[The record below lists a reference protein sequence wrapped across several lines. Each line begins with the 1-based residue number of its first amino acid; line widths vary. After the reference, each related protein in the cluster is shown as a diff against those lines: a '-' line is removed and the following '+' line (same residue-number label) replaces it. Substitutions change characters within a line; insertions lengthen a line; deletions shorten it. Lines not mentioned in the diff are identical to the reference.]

1 MTRES
6 AVRAIRLGCNGV
18 MVDASHLPFG
28 ENLDPPRR
36 CKPGCQNFE
45 GGKSMPL
52 VNMTDMLHHAYHHG
66 YAVGAFGVAGWDIL
80 EGVVAAAEGMRAPII
95 LSVSKSYPGTDSIE
109 SLARAVI
116 EMGQRATIPVAF
128 QIEVEDNPQAAAAA
142 ISMGCDGV
150 VFNASSHPLPD
161 NVKLTQKV
169 VGLAATQGVLVV
181 GQVGQLESGEANEA
195 AESAVNG
202 STSPPE
208 AKYYVERTGVGCLAV
223 SVNRINSGG
232 NKYDFTR
239 LSKINQAVGIPLG
252 IHGSAG
258 FTDDQLRR
266 MIGFGAAK
274 INYSSVLLD
283 VAARRIRE
291 NALAGVEGYAAT
303 MEGVRDAVRLEVER
317 CIRVWGVAAVR
328 RKCCC
333 SAGCVILPPQIRQ
346 ATPGKRGRAARQ
358 EE

>member
-1 MTRES
+1 
-6 AVRAIRLGCNGV
+6 
-18 MVDASHLPFG
+18 
-28 ENLDPPRR
+28 
-36 CKPGCQNFE
+36 
-45 GGKSMPL
+45 MPL
-52 VNMTDMLHHAYHHG
+52 VDMKNMLDHAYYHG

-80 EGVVAAAEGMRAPII
+80 EGVVAAAENMRAPII
-95 LSVSKSYPGTDSIE
+95 LSVSNAYPGTDSIE
-109 SLARAVI
+109 SLARGVI

-169 VGLAATQGVLVV
+169 VGLAATRGVLVV
-181 GQVGQLESGEANEA
+181 GQVGQLESGEANEG

-202 STSPPE
+202 STSPLE

-223 SVNRINSGG
+223 SVNRINNGG

-274 INYSSVLLD
+274 INYNSVLLD

-291 NALAGVEGYAAT
+291 NALAGVEDYAAT

-317 CIRVWGVAAVR
+317 CIRVWG
-328 RKCCC
+328 
-333 SAGCVILPPQIRQ
+333 SG
-346 ATPGKRGRAARQ
+346 GRAAEVLLQCRLQ
-358 EE
+358 DPAPTNSPGDTSAAETGGGAEKVKAIFAKPTQ

>member
-1 MTRES
+1 
-6 AVRAIRLGCNGV
+6 
-18 MVDASHLPFG
+18 
-28 ENLDPPRR
+28 
-36 CKPGCQNFE
+36 
-45 GGKSMPL
+45 MPL
-52 VNMTDMLHHAYHHG
+52 VNMADMLHHAYHHG

-95 LSVSKSYPGTDSIE
+95 LSISKSYPGTDGIE
-109 SLARAVI
+109 SLARGVI

-169 VGLAATQGVLVV
+169 VGLAATRGVLVV

-202 STSPPE
+202 STSPLE
-208 AKYYVERTGVGCLAV
+208 AKYYVERTGVNCLAV
-223 SVNRINSGG
+223 SVSRISNSAGG

-317 CIRVWGVAAVR
+317 CIRVWG
-328 RKCCC
+328 
-333 SAGCVILPPQIRQ
+333 G
-346 ATPGKRGRAARQ
+346 GGRAAEVLLQCRLRDPTLTNSAGDTREAGSTRQ
-358 EE
+358 EK

>member
-1 MTRES
+1 M
-6 AVRAIRLGCNGV
+6 
-18 MVDASHLPFG
+18 
-28 ENLDPPRR
+28 
-36 CKPGCQNFE
+36 
-45 GGKSMPL
+45 
-52 VNMTDMLHHAYHHG
+52 
-66 YAVGAFGVAGWDIL
+66 
-80 EGVVAAAEGMRAPII
+80 
-95 LSVSKSYPGTDSIE
+95 
-109 SLARAVI
+109 
-116 EMGQRATIPVAF
+116 
-128 QIEVEDNPQAAAAA
+128 
-142 ISMGCDGV
+142 
-150 VFNASSHPLPD
+150 
-161 NVKLTQKV
+161 
-169 VGLAATQGVLVV
+169 V

-202 STSPPE
+202 STSSPE

-274 INYSSVLLD
+274 INYSSALLD

-303 MEGVRDAVRLEVER
+303 MD
-317 CIRVWGVAAVR
+317 
-328 RKCCC
+328 
-333 SAGCVILPPQIRQ
+333 
-346 ATPGKRGRAARQ
+346 RGA
-358 EE
+358 

>member
-1 MTRES
+1 M
-6 AVRAIRLGCNGV
+6 
-18 MVDASHLPFG
+18 
-28 ENLDPPRR
+28 
-36 CKPGCQNFE
+36 
-45 GGKSMPL
+45 
-52 VNMTDMLHHAYHHG
+52 
-66 YAVGAFGVAGWDIL
+66 
-80 EGVVAAAEGMRAPII
+80 
-95 LSVSKSYPGTDSIE
+95 
-109 SLARAVI
+109 
-116 EMGQRATIPVAF
+116 
-128 QIEVEDNPQAAAAA
+128 
-142 ISMGCDGV
+142 
-150 VFNASSHPLPD
+150 
-161 NVKLTQKV
+161 
-169 VGLAATQGVLVV
+169 V

-202 STSPPE
+202 STSSPE

-274 INYSSVLLD
+274 INYSSALLD
-283 VAARRIRE
+283 VAARCIRE

-303 MEGVRDAVRLEVER
+303 MEGVRDAV
-317 CIRVWGVAAVR
+317 AAAR

-333 SAGCVILPPQIRQ
+333 SAGCGILPPQIRQ
-346 ATPGKRGRAARQ
+346 VTPEKRGRAARQ

>member
-1 MTRES
+1 
-6 AVRAIRLGCNGV
+6 
-18 MVDASHLPFG
+18 
-28 ENLDPPRR
+28 
-36 CKPGCQNFE
+36 
-45 GGKSMPL
+45 MPL
-52 VNMTDMLHHAYHHG
+52 VNMKDMLHHAYHHG

-95 LSVSKSYPGTDSIE
+95 LSVSKAYPGTDSIE

-116 EMGQRATIPVAF
+116 EMGQRASIPVAF
-128 QIEVEDNPQAAAAA
+128 QVEVEDNPQAAAAA
-142 ISMGCDGV
+142 INMGCDGV
-150 VFNASSHPLPD
+150 VFNASSHSLPD
-161 NVKLTQKV
+161 NVKLTQKIV
-169 VGLAATQGVLVV
+169 ELAATQGVMVV
-181 GQVGQLESGEANEA
+181 GQVGQLESEEGNDA

-202 STSPPE
+202 STSPSE

-223 SVNRINSGG
+223 SVNRMNSGG

-266 MIGFGAAK
+266 MIGFGATK
-274 INYSSVLLD
+274 INYSSVLFD

-303 MEGVRDAVRLEVER
+303 MEGVRAAVRLEVER
-317 CIRVWGVAAVR
+317 CIRVWG
-328 RKCCC
+328 
-333 SAGCVILPPQIRQ
+333 G
-346 ATPGKRGRAARQ
+346 GGRAAEVLLQCQLRKHTPTLTNLTGDIGETVAGGAAGSAKAVFSKSIQ
-358 EE
+358 